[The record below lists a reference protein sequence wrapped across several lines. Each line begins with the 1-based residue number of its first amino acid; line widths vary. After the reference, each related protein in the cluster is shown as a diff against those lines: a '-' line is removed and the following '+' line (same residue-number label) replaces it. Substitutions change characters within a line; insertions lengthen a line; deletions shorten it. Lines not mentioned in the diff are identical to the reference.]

1 MKKLFTLSTFLL
13 LTLVTFA
20 QTEVGGIYYT
30 FSGTEATVVSGTNQY
45 TGDVIIPPSV
55 SSGGENYSV
64 TSIGELAFY
73 NCSGLTSIDIPNSVT
88 SIGSSTFYGC
98 SGLTSVTYNVR
109 NCTDYFNFKSRA
121 FPSNVK
127 EFIFGDDVESIPG
140 CLCYG
145 LKEITSI
152 VIPSKVTSI
161 GDQAFTGCEG
171 LTSIKVQDGNTVFD
185 SRDNCNAIIETASN
199 TLVRGC
205 NTTVLPKTVTGI
217 GDYAFRGC
225 AGLASFIIPNTVTSI
240 GYSAF
245 ADCPNLT
252 SVTYN
257 VRNCKDFYNKAKPFP
272 TNVKEFI
279 FGDDVEYIPAY
290 TCYNMRDMTSVTIP
304 NSVTS
309 IGNYAFNG
317 CSGQTAIYSYIENPT
332 SSTGANFDSSNYSN
346 ATLYVPFGTK
356 DKYLATDGWKK
367 FTNIVEMEPQPTAS
381 GTCGENLTWAYYEV
395 DKKLVISGTGAM
407 DDYDG
412 NSLAPWNSYRDNIEN
427 VVFEEGVTSIGNFA
441 ICKCSGLTSVS
452 IANSV
457 TSIGEH
463 AFDRCLGLIS
473 INIPNSITSIGR
485 YAFYGCSG
493 LTSITIP
500 NSVTTIG
507 KGAFA
512 DCSAI
517 TSIKVQEENT
527 KYDSREDC
535 NAIIETASNTLV
547 VGCKSSVIPNN
558 VTSIGESA
566 FENCSGLTSIIIPN
580 SVTSIEKDAFED
592 CRDLTSLSLGENVK
606 SIGVRAFNQCT
617 ALTSISIPN
626 SVTSIETD
634 AFDDCTAL
642 TSIYSYI
649 ENPTNN
655 TGANFDSSNYSNATL
670 YVPFGTKD
678 KYLATDGWK
687 NFTNIV
693 EMSIEPIED
702 DTVIEFDDKDYI
714 VDNTPIDLNN
724 TVINDMYISMDNKS
738 DVNNPD
744 GFYDTI
750 DKCIVINKATSASA
764 IATAV
769 ASDLGSSD
777 FINNYT
783 GIVIEVNGKGSVTI
797 NAQTIGNNKLAV
809 KIGSADAKTYTQAT
823 KGDVTINYDVTEN
836 TYVYIYAVDVNN
848 QQQSLSMDVT
858 DTSGNAV
865 KVYSVTV
872 TPDATAIE
880 TVTEATI
887 PAAVFGK
894 VYSIDGKQLT
904 TPQKGLNILKMS
916 DGTTRKVVK

>member
-88 SIGSSTFYGC
+88 SIGRDAFNNCSGLTSITIPESVTSIGSAFSGC

-161 GDQAFTGCEG
+161 GKQAFTGCEG

-217 GDYAFRGC
+217 GDYAFQGC
-225 AGLASFIIPNTVTSI
+225 AELASFIIPNNVTSI

-257 VRNCKDFYNKAKPFP
+257 VRNCKDFGYRGNPFP

-279 FGDDVEYIPAY
+279 FGADVEYIPAY
-290 TCYNMRDMTSVTIP
+290 TCNNMRNLPSVTIP

-309 IGNYAFNG
+309 IG
-317 CSGQTAIYSYIENPT
+317 S
-332 SSTGANFDSSNYSN
+332 D
-346 ATLYVPFGTK
+346 
-356 DKYLATDGWKK
+356 
-367 FTNIVEMEPQPTAS
+367 
-381 GTCGENLTWAYYEV
+381 
-395 DKKLVISGTGAM
+395 
-407 DDYDG
+407 
-412 NSLAPWNSYRDNIEN
+412 
-427 VVFEEGVTSIGNFA
+427 
-441 ICKCSGLTSVS
+441 
-452 IANSV
+452 
-457 TSIGEH
+457 
-463 AFDRCLGLIS
+463 
-473 INIPNSITSIGR
+473 
-485 YAFYGCSG
+485 AFYYCSG

-500 NSVTTIG
+500 NSVT
-507 KGAFA
+507 
-512 DCSAI
+512 
-517 TSIKVQEENT
+517 
-527 KYDSREDC
+527 
-535 NAIIETASNTLV
+535 
-547 VGCKSSVIPNN
+547 
-558 VTSIGESA
+558 SIGNFA
-566 FENCSGLTSIIIPN
+566 FNGCSGLTS
-580 SVTSIEKDAFED
+580 V
-592 CRDLTSLSLGENVK
+592 
-606 SIGVRAFNQCT
+606 
-617 ALTSISIPN
+617 
-626 SVTSIETD
+626 
-634 AFDDCTAL
+634 
-642 TSIYSYI
+642 YSYI
-649 ENPTNN
+649 EEPASVI
-655 TGANFDSSNYSNATL
+655 GSNFDNSNYSNATL

-702 DTVIEFDDKDYI
+702 NTVIEFDNKDYI
-714 VDNTPIDLNN
+714 VDNTPVDLNN

-744 GFYDTI
+744 GFYDST

-764 IATAV
+764 IETAV

-836 TYVYIYAVDVNN
+836 TYVYIYAVDANN
-848 QQQSLSMDVT
+848 QQQSLSMDIT
-858 DTSGNAV
+858 DTSDNSV

-887 PAAVFGK
+887 PTAVFGK
-894 VYSIDGKQLT
+894 VYSIDGKQFSQ
-904 TPQKGLNILKMS
+904 PQKGLNILKMS
-916 DGTTRKVVK
+916 DGTTRRVVK